1 VSVHIGFGPQFA
13 NLDGRLSD
21 ADAYRRDLELAARA
35 EAVGFDSVWTSE
47 HHFSDY
53 QLTSQ
58 MLMFLAWVAG
68 QTQRI
73 KLGTM
78 VTVLPW
84 NDPVRVAESFS
95 VLDHLSGGR
104 AVLGI
109 GRGLGRVEFD
119 GFRVRMDESRR
130 RFTEYAPAIL
140 DALETGYIECDGE
153 LYQQPRTP
161 IRPRPMKS
169 FKGRTFASAV
179 SPQSMELMARL
190 GVGIMVIAQKPW
202 ETAEAELAE
211 YRRRYLELNG
221 FEAPKPILVVVAG
234 VTRTRAEAG
243 RMREVYLQRW
253 ARSTVEHYQFD
264 DLGFA
269 EIEGYEYYAGL
280 ARNIAKHGLDKF
292 CGFLADLQVWGTPDE
307 VTAKL
312 LDYVERT
319 DAGGLVVPLSFGGM
333 APDETRANFDL
344 FAAEVLP
351 ELQRHDVGGDIGVTY
366 DARPADTLALD

>member
-13 NLDGRLSD
+13 NLDGQLTD
-21 ADAYRRDLELAARA
+21 AEAYRRDLDLAARA

-58 MLMFLAWVAG
+58 QLMFLSWVAG
-68 QTQRI
+68 QTSTV

-84 NDPVRVAESFS
+84 NDPVRVAEGFS

-104 AVLGI
+104 AIFGI
-109 GRGLGRVEFD
+109 GRGLGRIEFD
-119 GFRVRMDESRR
+119 GFRVEMAESRR
-130 RFTEYAPAIL
+130 RFTEYAPSIL
-140 DALETGYIECDGE
+140 NALESGVMECDGE
-153 LYQQPRTP
+153 LHKQPRID
-161 IRPRPMKS
+161 IRPRPFKS

-179 SPQSMELMARL
+179 SPQSMELMAQL

-202 ETAEAELAE
+202 ETAEAELAD
-211 YRRRYLELNG
+211 YRARYLEVNG
-221 FEAPKPILVVVAG
+221 FEAPKPVLVVVAG
-234 VTRTRAEAG
+234 VTETRTQADH
-243 RMREVYLQRW
+243 MREKYLQRW

-264 DLGFA
+264 NLGFA
-269 EIEGYEYYAGL
+269 EIEGYEYYAAL
-280 ARNIAKHGLDKF
+280 AKNIAKHGLDKF

-312 LDYVERT
+312 LDYAKRT
-319 DAGGLVVPLSFGGM
+319 DAGALVVPLSFGGM
-333 APDETRANFDL
+333 SPDETRANFDL
-344 FAAEVLP
+344 FATEVLP
-351 ELQRHDVGGDIGVTY
+351 ELKRHDVGGDIGVTY
-366 DARPADTLALD
+366 DVQPGALAVD